1 MNCKNLRIRSKNY
14 KKYFYCVVNKCV
26 VDATCCYCCKEKEY
40 KATTQIKRTQIKKK
54 THKVSKMAKACDISQ
69 KTKEI
74 VWERDGHMCIFCGN
88 PVPVSCANS
97 HYIPRSQGG
106 LGIEQNI
113 VTACSKCH
121 HEQDNGLN
129 TEYYDLKAQRYLQ
142 AHYGD
147 LSKVNLIYT
156 KYKTKEGE

>member
-14 KKYFYCVVNKCV
+14 KKYFYCVVNNCV

-40 KATTQIKRTQIKKK
+40 KAITPIKKTQLKKK
-54 THKVSKMAKACDISQ
+54 THKVSKMAKSCDISQ
-69 KTKEI
+69 ETKEV
-74 VWERDGHMCIFCGN
+74 VWERDNHKCIFCGKH
-88 PVPVSCANS
+88 VPVGCANS

-113 VTACSKCH
+113 VTACPECH

-129 TEYYDLKAQRYLQ
+129 TEYYELKTKRYLQ

-147 LSKVNLIYT
+147 LLEINLIYK
-156 KYKTKEGE
+156 KY

>member
-14 KKYFYCVVNKCV
+14 KKYFYCVVNNCV

-40 KATTQIKRTQIKKK
+40 KAITPIKKTQLKKK

-69 KTKEI
+69 ETKEV
-74 VWERDGHMCIFCGN
+74 VWERDNHKCIFCGKH
-88 PVPVSCANS
+88 VPVGCANS

-113 VTACSKCH
+113 VTACPECH

-129 TEYYDLKAQRYLQ
+129 TEYYELKTKRYLQ
-142 AHYGD
+142 SHYGD
-147 LSKVNLIYT
+147 LLEINLIYK
-156 KYKTKEGE
+156 KY

>member
-14 KKYFYCVVNKCV
+14 KKYFFCVVNNCV

-40 KATTQIKRTQIKKK
+40 KAITPIKKTQLKKK

-69 KTKEI
+69 ETKEV
-74 VWERDGHMCIFCGN
+74 VWERDNHKCIFCGKH
-88 PVPVSCANS
+88 VPVSCANS
-97 HYIPRSQGG
+97 HYIPRSHGG

-113 VTACSKCH
+113 VTACPECH

-129 TEYYDLKAQRYLQ
+129 TEYYELKTKRYLQ
-142 AHYGD
+142 SHYGD
-147 LSKVNLIYT
+147 LLETNLIYK
-156 KYKTKEGE
+156 KY

>member
-1 MNCKNLRIRSKNY
+1 MNCKYLSLRTKKNVKY
-14 KKYFYCVVNKCV
+14 VFCKCKKKDIDFQDCCNCV
-26 VDATCCYCCKEKEY
+26 YKEY
-40 KATTQIKRTQIKKK
+40 RKSKI
-54 THKVSKMAKACDISQ
+54 SKMKKHTRTKYTNIS
-69 KTKEI
+69 KKVKI
-74 VWERDGHMCIFCGN
+74 AVWNRDQHKCIFCGN

-113 VTACSKCH
+113 VTACPKCH
-121 HEQDNGLN
+121 HEQDNGID
-129 TEYYDLKAQRYLQ
+129 TEYYDIKAKRYLQ

-147 LSKVNLIYT
+147 LSKINLIYT